1 MNIEGRN
8 RWLALVVLCLGDLM
22 IVLDVTIVG
31 VALPSIREDLGF
43 SETSLAWV
51 VNAYLLTF
59 GGFLLLGG
67 RLGDLFGHQ
76 RLFLIGIALFTV
88 ASLICGLATSQEAL
102 VGARAVQG
110 LGAAV
115 VSAVAL
121 SLIVMLFTEPR
132 ERAKAMGVFGFV
144 AAGGGSIGVLLGGI
158 LTDILDWHWIFLV
171 NLPIGI
177 AVFALTLVL
186 IPAVRGQAPSGRL
199 DVAGAVTVTA
209 SLMLAVYAIVN
220 GNEQGW
226 TSARTLGVLGAAA
239 VLLGVFLAI
248 EARVSAPLVPLGLFR
263 LRNLAISNVV
273 GVLWAAAM
281 FAWFFLS
288 ALYLQLV
295 LGYSPLE
302 VGLAFLPGNLIMGFL
317 SLGLSAKL
325 VMRFGI
331 RPPLA
336 VGLGLASLGLLLFA
350 RAPVDGNFVVD
361 VLPPMILLG
370 LGAGM
375 AFNPVLLAA
384 MSDVAPS
391 DAGLASGVVNTAFMM
406 GGALGLA
413 VLASLAAS
421 RTETLGASGEG
432 TLEALTGGY
441 HAAFLVGA
449 VFALAAAVIGG
460 ALAPRRRPGGGGRGA
475 DRGSS
480 RGGGRLG
487 ERASTHDRSAARL
500 GARRADRGDS
510 LSRRQAHGLA
520 GDRASRSLRARAQP
534 PVVPRARARAATR
547 RAGCVPQPRPAYRAG
562 RVFLDRGSRLA
573 TGTGDADPRPRDVV
587 RLHRRPGRGVRG
599 AVHARRGD
607 RDARRG
613 RLEHERDRLGE
624 RLRTA
629 RRHPP
634 RAQRRA

>member
-8 RWLALVVLCLGDLM
+8 RWLALIVLCLGDLM

-67 RLGDLFGHQ
+67 RLGDLFGHR
-76 RLFLIGIALFTV
+76 RLFVIGITLFTL
-88 ASLICGLATSQEAL
+88 ASLGCGLAGSQEFL
-102 VGARAVQG
+102 IGARAVQG

-121 SLIVMLFTEPR
+121 SLIVTLFTEPS

-158 LTDILDWHWIFLV
+158 LTDALDWHWIFLV
-171 NLPIGI
+171 NVPIGV
-177 AVFALTLVL
+177 AVFALTLAL
-186 IPAVRGQAPSGRL
+186 IPSARGQTLAGRI
-199 DVAGAVTVTA
+199 DVAGAVSVTA
-209 SLMLAVYAIVN
+209 ALMLAVYAIVN

-226 TSARTLGVLGAAA
+226 TSARTLGVLAGSAALMA
-239 VLLGVFLAI
+239 LFLAI
-248 EARVSAPLVPLGLFR
+248 ESRVSAPLVPLGLFR
-263 LRNLAISNVV
+263 RRNIAISNVV

-295 LGYSPLE
+295 LGYSPLQ
-302 VGLAFLPGNLIMGFL
+302 VGLAFLPANLIMAFF
-317 SLGLSAKL
+317 SLGISAKL
-325 VMRFGI
+325 VLRFGI

-336 VGLGLASLGLLLFA
+336 VGLGLAAAGLLLFA

-361 VLPPMILLG
+361 VLPSMILLG

-384 MSDVAPS
+384 MSDVEES
-391 DAGLASGVVNTAFMM
+391 QAGLASGVVNTAFMM

-421 RTETLGASGEG
+421 RTDTLAASGDSP
-432 TLEALTGGY
+432 LVALTGGY
-441 HAAFLVGA
+441 HAAFLAGA
-449 VFALAAAVIGG
+449 AFAFAAAVIGG
-460 ALAPRRRPGGGGRGA
+460 
-475 DRGSS
+475 
-480 RGGGRLG
+480 
-487 ERASTHDRSAARL
+487 
-500 GARRADRGDS
+500 S
-510 LSRRQAHGLA
+510 L
-520 GDRASRSLRARAQP
+520 LRAG
-534 PVVPRARARAATR
+534 VP
-547 RAGCVPQPRPAYRAG
+547 
-562 RVFLDRGSRLA
+562 
-573 TGTGDADPRPRDVV
+573 
-587 RLHRRPGRGVRG
+587 G
-599 AVHARRGD
+599 A
-607 RDARRG
+607 
-613 RLEHERDRLGE
+613 EHEVE
-624 RLRTA
+624 EA
-629 RRHPP
+629 PAAP
-634 RAQRRA
+634 SEEAA